1 VRAGRF
7 ARVFLHDEN
16 KRSNYDNEEYTMKVI
31 LQKDIPNL
39 GEAGDIREVADGY
52 ARNYLLPKKL
62 VIVANESSQKAIVH
76 QERLVRLKKEKRK
89 KYTEKISEALSNV
102 ELRIGAHVGEEEKL
116 FGSVTAIDIAKKL
129 KELGYE
135 IDKRKIHLDEPIK
148 KIGEYDITI
157 KLDEGLQI
165 SIKVHVEKE

>member
-1 VRAGRF
+1 
-7 ARVFLHDEN
+7 
-16 KRSNYDNEEYTMKVI
+16 MKVI

-39 GEAGDIREVADGY
+39 GEAGDIKEVADGY
-52 ARNYLLPKKL
+52 ARNYLIPKKL
-62 VIVANESSQKAIVH
+62 VIIANESSQKAIAH
-76 QERLVRLKKEKRK
+76 QERLVKLKKEKRK

-102 ELRIGAHVGEEEKL
+102 EIRIGAHVGEEDKL

-148 KIGEYDITI
+148 KLGEYEIPL

-165 SIKVHVEKE
+165 TIKVYVEKE